1 MKYKIKA
8 VFIKL
13 IYRADGRTTTGD
25 PPTFSYCLVYHA
37 FFNAHKWMNNIV

>member
-8 VFIKL
+8 VFKL

-25 PPTFSYCLVYHA
+25 PPPFLTA
-37 FFNAHKWMNNIV
+37 